1 MTQNSFLYSQQNNGL
16 DNFACQRQINFLEL
30 ENRIL
35 LIKNTVSFPQPASLT
50 VLQNLTFRET
60 AHRSLLYFFSVS
72 YNKEL
77 LSGPAGCSGG

>member
-1 MTQNSFLYSQQNNGL
+1 MTQNSFLYLQQNNEL

-50 VLQNLTFRET
+50 VLQHLIFRET
-60 AHRSLLYFFSVS
+60 AHRNYSCYFFFC
-72 YNKEL
+72 KL
-77 LSGPAGCSGG
+77 Q